1 MTIDTR
7 GRHDGYPDPGT
18 SGWYVTDPSTGLTQ
32 YVEADAECTA
42 RGRLDS
48 LARLPTGR
56 RAGQGGLR
64 RPQGDFRRRRRRR

>member
-42 RGRLDS
+42 RGRPG
-48 LARLPTGR
+48 LAGAAPHRPTSGTR
-56 RAGQGGLR
+56 RTTPPSR
-64 RPQGDFRRRRRRR
+64 